1 MVTEGD
7 ANAAT
12 PTPRDPGRPAFLEL
26 FFDLAYVFAL
36 ISLVR
41 TLAADVS
48 WTGVGETLVLLL
60 AFTLVWAV
68 TTWAADTLDLMRPA
82 VQVQFIGV
90 AAGSLLLAAAAPAAY
105 DGRGLLFA
113 LSYLAIHLGSSIYY
127 LLLRPSANEPV
138 RSGRI
143 LFWYTIAAVGW
154 IGGALATGPTR
165 LLLWAATVAMEY
177 VAASLGWPLPKHG
190 RSQPQE
196 WRLVGERV
204 AERYRQFVI
213 IALGASIFVIG
224 TTFSLSDYTADRA
237 WALLVVFAIVVLAW
251 RIYIY
256 RAGELLTE
264 AIARSANPSLL
275 TQSAA
280 VTHLIMVAGIGGIG
294 HESPRRDASLR
305 GDAALVGCGHPR
317 RAGAVPGRS
326 RSAGLHGVRSDIP
339 VPAGRAGPPGRR
351 GAGRGPAA
359 AGRGRAARHERPGPG
374 RGGEPGQHPP
384 ARPRADA
391 TGARVTVRSA
401 R

>member
-1 MVTEGD
+1 MVTDGGAD
-7 ANAAT
+7 AAA
-12 PTPRDPGRPAFLEL
+12 PTPRDPSRPAFLEL
-26 FFDLAYVFAL
+26 FFDLAYVFAM

-41 TLAADVS
+41 TFGADVS

-60 AFTLVWAV
+60 AFTLVWAL
-68 TTWAADTLDLMRPA
+68 TTWAADTLDLARPA
-82 VQVQFIGV
+82 VQVQFVGV
-90 AAGSLLLAAAAPAAY
+90 AAGSLLLAAAAPEAY

-113 LSYLAIHLGSSIYY
+113 ITYSAIHLGSSIYY
-127 LLLRPSANEPV
+127 LLLRPSATEPI

-165 LLLWAATVAMEY
+165 LLLWAATIAMEY
-177 VAASLGWPLPKHG
+177 VAASLGWPLPKLG

-196 WRLVGERV
+196 WHLVGERV

-224 TTFSLSDYTADRA
+224 TTFSLNDYTMDRA
-237 WALLVVFAIVVLAW
+237 WALLVVFTIVVLTW

-280 VTHLIMVAGIGGIG
+280 VTHLIMVAGIGGMAVTSQLVVMRPFGETPPAWAAVILG
-294 HESPRRDASLR
+294 GPALFLVGRGVLDYTVFGRISRSRLAGLVLLAGAAPAAGLLPPVMLALLTASIL
-305 GDAALVGCGHPR
+305 ALV
-317 RAGAVPGRS
+317 AVANLASTHR
-326 RSAGLHGVRSDIP
+326 H
-339 VPAGRAGPPGRR
+339 
-351 GAGRGPAA
+351 
-359 AGRGRAARHERPGPG
+359 ARTPM
-374 RGGEPGQHPP
+374 PP
-384 ARPRADA
+384 ALR
-391 TGARVTVRSA
+391 
-401 R
+401 

>member
-1 MVTEGD
+1 MTEGG
-7 ANAAT
+7 AYTAA

-26 FFDLAYVFAL
+26 FFDLVYVVVM
-36 ISLVR
+36 ISLVG

-68 TTWAADTLDLMRPA
+68 TTWAADTLDLTRPA

-90 AAGSLLLAAAAPAAY
+90 AAGSLLLAAAASDAY

-113 LSYLAIHLGSSIYY
+113 ITYLAIHLGSSIYY
-127 LLLRPSANEPV
+127 LLLRPDANEPV

-143 LFWYTIAAVGW
+143 LFWYTIASVGW

-165 LLLWAATVAMEY
+165 LLLWAATVVLEY
-177 VAASLGWPLPKHG
+177 VAASLGWPLPKRG

-213 IALGASIFVIG
+213 IALGASIFIIG
-224 TTFSLSDYTADRA
+224 TTFTVSDYTMGRA
-237 WALLVVFAIVVLAW
+237 WALLVVFTTVVLAW

-280 VTHLIMVAGIGGIG
+280 VTHLIMVAGIGGTAVTS
-294 HESPRRDASLR
+294 HLVVLR
-305 GDAALVGCGHPR
+305 PFGETPPSWTAVILGGPALFLVGRAVLDYTVFGRISRSRLAGLVLLAGAAPAAGLLPPVVVALLAMSILALV
-317 RAGAVPGRS
+317 
-326 RSAGLHGVRSDIP
+326 
-339 VPAGRAGPPGRR
+339 
-351 GAGRGPAA
+351 AA
-359 AGRGRAARHERPGPG
+359 ANLVSTHRHARAPM
-374 RGGEPGQHPP
+374 PP
-384 ARPRADA
+384 AL
-391 TGARVTVRSA
+391 G
-401 R
+401 

>member
-1 MVTEGD
+1 MVTEGG

-12 PTPRDPGRPAFLEL
+12 PTPRDPSRPAFLEL
-26 FFDLAYVFAL
+26 FFDLAYVFAM

-48 WTGVGETLVLLL
+48 WTGAGETLVLLL
-60 AFTLVWAV
+60 AFTLVWAM
-68 TTWAADTLDLMRPA
+68 TTWGADTLDLMRPA

-90 AAGSLLLAAAAPAAY
+90 AAGSLLLAAAAPDAY

-113 LSYLAIHLGSSIYY
+113 ITYLAIHLGSSIYY
-127 LLLRPSANEPV
+127 LLLRPSANEPLG
-138 RSGRI
+138 SGRV

-154 IGGALATGPTR
+154 IGGALGSGPTR

-177 VAASLGWPLPKHG
+177 VAASLGWPLPKLG

-213 IALGASIFVIG
+213 IALGASIFIIG
-224 TTFSLSDYTADRA
+224 TTFTVSDYTLGRA
-237 WALLVVFAIVVLAW
+237 WALLVVFTTVVLAW

-280 VTHLIMVAGIGGIG
+280 VTHLIMVAGIGGMAVTSHLVVTRPFGETPPSWAAVILG
-294 HESPRRDASLR
+294 GPALFLVGR
-305 GDAALVGCGHPR
+305 GVLDYTVFGRISRSRLAGLVLLAGAAPAAGLLPPVVVALLAMSVLALV
-317 RAGAVPGRS
+317 
-326 RSAGLHGVRSDIP
+326 
-339 VPAGRAGPPGRR
+339 
-351 GAGRGPAA
+351 AA
-359 AGRGRAARHERPGPG
+359 ANLVSTHRHARAPT
-374 RGGEPGQHPP
+374 PP
-384 ARPRADA
+384 AL
-391 TGARVTVRSA
+391 G
-401 R
+401 

>member
-1 MVTEGD
+1 MVTEGG
-7 ANAAT
+7 ANAAA

-26 FFDLAYVFAL
+26 FFDLAYVFAM

-41 TLAADVS
+41 MLAADVS
-48 WTGVGETLVLLL
+48 WTGVGGTLVLLL

-68 TTWAADTLDLMRPA
+68 TTWGADTLDLMRPA

-90 AAGSLLLAAAAPAAY
+90 AAGSLLLAAAAPDAY

-113 LSYLAIHLGSSIYY
+113 ITYLAIHLGSSIYY
-127 LLLRPSANEPV
+127 LLLRPSANEPLS
-138 RSGRI
+138 SGRI

-154 IGGALATGPTR
+154 IGGALGSGPTR

-177 VAASLGWPLPKHG
+177 IAASLGWPLPKLG

-213 IALGASIFVIG
+213 IALGASIFIIG
-224 TTFSLSDYTADRA
+224 TTFSLSDYTIERA
-237 WALLVVFAIVVLAW
+237 WALLVVFTIVVLTW

-280 VTHLIMVAGIGGIG
+280 VTHLIMVGGIGGMAVTSQLVVMRPFGETPPSWAAVILG
-294 HESPRRDASLR
+294 GPALFLVGR
-305 GDAALVGCGHPR
+305 GVLDYTVFGRISRSRLAGLVLLAGAAPAAGLLPPVVVALLAMSILALV
-317 RAGAVPGRS
+317 
-326 RSAGLHGVRSDIP
+326 
-339 VPAGRAGPPGRR
+339 
-351 GAGRGPAA
+351 AA
-359 AGRGRAARHERPGPG
+359 ANLVSTHRHARAPT
-374 RGGEPGQHPP
+374 PP
-384 ARPRADA
+384 AL
-391 TGARVTVRSA
+391 G
-401 R
+401 

>member
-1 MVTEGD
+1 MVTEGG
-7 ANAAT
+7 AYTAA

-26 FFDLAYVFAL
+26 FFDLVYVVVM
-36 ISLVR
+36 ISLVG

-68 TTWAADTLDLMRPA
+68 TTWAADTLDLTRPA

-90 AAGSLLLAAAAPAAY
+90 AAGSLLLAAAASDAY

-113 LSYLAIHLGSSIYY
+113 ITYLAIHLGSSIYY
-127 LLLRPSANEPV
+127 LLLRPDANEPV

-143 LFWYTIAAVGW
+143 LFWYTIASVGW

-165 LLLWAATVAMEY
+165 LLLWAATVVLEY
-177 VAASLGWPLPKHG
+177 VAASLGWPLPKRG

-213 IALGASIFVIG
+213 IALGASIFIIG
-224 TTFSLSDYTADRA
+224 TTFTVSDYTMGRA
-237 WALLVVFAIVVLAW
+237 WALLVVFTTVVLAW

-280 VTHLIMVAGIGGIG
+280 VTHLIMVAGIGGTAVTS
-294 HESPRRDASLR
+294 HLVVLR
-305 GDAALVGCGHPR
+305 PFGETPPSWTAVILGGPALFLVGRAVLDYTVFGRISRSRLAGLVLLAGAAPAAGLLPPVVVALLAMSILALV
-317 RAGAVPGRS
+317 
-326 RSAGLHGVRSDIP
+326 
-339 VPAGRAGPPGRR
+339 
-351 GAGRGPAA
+351 AA
-359 AGRGRAARHERPGPG
+359 ANLVSTHRHARAPM
-374 RGGEPGQHPP
+374 PP
-384 ARPRADA
+384 AL
-391 TGARVTVRSA
+391 G
-401 R
+401 